1 MDQGIVR
8 VANGGWIDGLT
19 RDAVTRPDTSTILWE
34 TLYEPWNLFTK
45 LDKGDDMAAAEP
57 VTLLRDV
64 CSGHDISEKNCSV
77 ICTSSEDLFT
87 SWKTLWQ
94 CLSLTS
100 LALANSTFS
109 TLDQHHGGAGNGA
122 SREQISSALMSF
134 GITNATDF
142 DGRAVLNL
150 TYECAAASC
159 RDTSMG
165 ECSISQLEP
174 GYFQSEI
181 IQWIKVYEAL
191 APLCHGLESDI
202 NIDIAG
208 PGTAMVVFA
217 WLFFL
222 LLKVNKFINTTAS
235 LFTHLFRKR
244 NPGPS
249 LLGHRVSG
257 LERLE
262 RTNLAH
268 ATSTFLAELHEA
280 QCFFVVAIEIALINA
295 SSRSAIFTGAENW
308 QSLLWNRDSVQFL
321 AGMGAWPIIL
331 GQISLQRAELDSMYY
346 LLLST
351 LALVLA
357 GVAADTAANP
367 DPDRIYKMFQGQ
379 NTLEECGGHPSL
391 RTFCVEE
398 RESIYW
404 YVFPA
409 GSIYAFLGLLAI
421 LWWAK
426 IWSLCNSPA
435 AFLKKHESL
444 SKRQLEAWEWIKW
457 ILMQASLFAIHIA
470 EAGALAC
477 ICFSLAVIRAPLLNL
492 LLRGETGTWSVGQL
506 VAVLIWAPVISKYA
520 HLAILGVE
528 KGFKLRLSKAF
539 EIVKKSDTSFSL
551 PLEELDSTMASY
563 NYSTMDTL
571 DWPKIVVI
579 GLVWTPSAYFFNSWV
594 NSQQP
599 GTFVSIA
606 CVIFS
611 IISLLAGFH
620 LICFAIFVLLSPLFA
635 LALLYRL
642 IIELPY
648 LCTGFG
654 PWCLSLFCAQRPP
667 LYASRS
673 EMQQGKDCGLCGR
686 CSSIVD
692 QSSILRGTR
701 WRLTRSKEKYEFYTK
716 DQLQQSSENCHL
728 CSFLWYSS
736 FGAQTTPVA
745 GVSSGEFIARE
756 PDITTPLLSTI
767 SRSRNSRDCEQG
779 IEARNLSVQISATR
793 EFGCEQ
799 LLHIRLYEKG
809 SSLFPWL
816 EIEDACY
823 VSSKHHCGQSNV
835 TGSGASFRWAREII
849 EKCEREHH
857 NCRNHFI
864 QSTSQRYLPK
874 RLIDVQSRDKGV
886 VQLLLSGE
894 IPPENLVEYAALSHC
909 WGATV
914 KSEFREDN
922 EEMMKTILIDT
933 LDPNFR
939 DALDITYQ
947 LGIKYLWIDSLCI
960 MQRTKEWEEE
970 SGDMGLVYARAK
982 VVISATASKNSE
994 GGCYKPKDL
1003 FPYDCVLCS
1012 NWTSSLVV
1020 RSSIK
1025 YANLVQLFG
1034 EKVDRSFLAT
1044 RGWTF
1049 QERFLA
1055 SRILHFCSGLMMFEC
1070 NTLTTSECH
1079 EEKEYPLNTQFS
1091 QNGTMNAPTVPHP
1104 GREPPERL
1112 CNRTII
1118 RRAGSSTRPVT
1129 RPARDTVRKSWYDN
1143 PKHKLWADRK
1153 RRYDVQMSSIRANA
1167 ARLSIRGAFS
1177 FLWSFKGQDMKEK
1190 AEFHLRWYEMV
1201 TSYSVRN
1208 LTNENDKMM
1217 AIAGVAYF
1225 IQQNTGYRY
1234 AAGLWQEI
1242 LPFNLLWVVDSGVKR
1257 RPYGRS
1263 VPSWS
1268 WASVDGKISHR
1279 LKKIDPTFVSGSS
1292 VDLTVEGS
1300 SVSDS
1305 WEYIKSL
1312 VSDLKVQA
1320 THMVNG
1326 MAHNATLTLSC
1337 QLRTFGPS
1345 SLDYVY
1351 DTLECYERGEIRCLP
1366 VLELVNRRVGLL
1378 TKTPQIHGILVR
1390 EASSTSSQS
1399 KGTLARY
1406 MRVGYFCT
1414 GKTNIHF
1421 EGMSREGQQSIEL
1434 I

>member
-8 VANGGWIDGLT
+8 VVNGGWIDGLT

-34 TLYEPWNLFTK
+34 TLYKPWNLFTK
-45 LDKGDDMAAAEP
+45 LDKGDDVTTAES

-64 CSGHDISEKNCSV
+64 CSGHDSSDKNCSV
-77 ICTSSEDLFT
+77 VCTSPHDLFA
-87 SWKTLWQ
+87 SWRTLWQ

-100 LALANSTFS
+100 LTLANSTFS
-109 TLDQHHGGAGNGA
+109 TLDQYHGGAGNGT

-150 TYECAAASC
+150 TYECATASC

-165 ECSISQLEP
+165 KCSIGQLGP
-174 GYFQSEI
+174 GYFQRET

-191 APLCHGLESDI
+191 APLCDGLESDI

-208 PGTAMVVFA
+208 PGVLITYITQTAMVVFA

-222 LLKVNKFINTTAS
+222 LLKVNKFINTSTS
-235 LFTHLFRKR
+235 IFTHLFRKR
-244 NPGPS
+244 NPGPN
-249 LLGHRVSG
+249 LLTHRVSG

-331 GQISLQRAELDSMYY
+331 GQISLRRAELDSMYY

-426 IWSLCNSPA
+426 IWTLCNSPA
-435 AFLKKHESL
+435 LFLQKHKSL

-457 ILMQASLFAIHIA
+457 ILIKAALFAIHIA

-477 ICFSLAVIRAPLLNL
+477 ICFGLAVIRAPLLNL

-528 KGFKLRLSKAF
+528 KGFRLRLSKAF
-539 EIVKKSDTSFSL
+539 EIVKKSDTSKLGARPPCSPIQSYQPNPACCIYRAEPDKLSFVQVISFSL
-551 PLEELDSTMASY
+551 PLEQLDNTMASY

-571 DWPKIVVI
+571 DWPKIIVI

-594 NSQQP
+594 DSQPP

-620 LICFAIFVLLSPLFA
+620 LICFAILVLLSPLFA

-673 EMQQGKDCGLCGR
+673 EMPQGKD
-686 CSSIVD
+686 SSSGILHLAPRQVQWLEHPRSPGHVILVTVNKASKPGTS
-692 QSSILRGTR
+692 QSKS
-701 WRLTRSKEKYEFYTK
+701 
-716 DQLQQSSENCHL
+716 QQS
-728 CSFLWYSS
+728 
-736 FGAQTTPVA
+736 
-745 GVSSGEFIARE
+745 
-756 PDITTPLLSTI
+756 DI
-767 SRSRNSRDCEQG
+767 
-779 IEARNLSVQISATR
+779 
-793 EFGCEQ
+793 
-799 LLHIRLYEKG
+799 
-809 SSLFPWL
+809 
-816 EIEDACY
+816 
-823 VSSKHHCGQSNV
+823 
-835 TGSGASFRWAREII
+835 TGSGPSFRWAREII

-864 QSTSQRYLPK
+864 RSASQRYLPK

-894 IPPENLVEYAALSHC
+894 IQPAENIVEYAALSHC

-914 KSEFREDN
+914 KSELREDN
-922 EEMMKTILIDT
+922 GETTKTILIET

-939 DALDITYQ
+939 DAVDITYK

-1003 FPYDCVLCS
+1003 FPYHCVLGS

-1079 EEKEYPLNTQFS
+1079 EEEEYPLNTQFS

-1104 GREPPERL
+1104 GRESPKRL

-1118 RRAGSSTRPVT
+1118 RRAGSSTRHVT
-1129 RPARDTVRKSWYDN
+1129 RPARDTIRKTC
-1143 PKHKLWADRK
+1143 
-1153 RRYDVQMSSIRANA
+1153 
-1167 ARLSIRGAFS
+1167 
-1177 FLWSFKGQDMKEK
+1177 FLWSFMGQDMKEK

-1201 TSYSVRN
+1201 TSYSVHN

-1225 IQQNTGYRY
+1225 IQQSTGFKY
-1234 AAGLWQEI
+1234 AAGLWQET
-1242 LPFNLLWVVDSGVKR
+1242 LPFNLLWMVDSGVKR

-1268 WASVDGKISHR
+1268 WASVDGKISHL
-1279 LKKIDPTFVSGSS
+1279 LKKIDPTSVSGSS

-1337 QLRTFGPS
+1337 PLRT
-1345 SLDYVY
+1345 L
-1351 DTLECYERGEIRCLP
+1351 
-1366 VLELVNRRVGLL
+1366 VLR
-1378 TKTPQIHGILVR
+1378 H
-1390 EASSTSSQS
+1390 
-1399 KGTLARY
+1399 
-1406 MRVGYFCT
+1406 
-1414 GKTNIHF
+1414 
-1421 EGMSREGQQSIEL
+1421 
-1434 I
+1434 